1 MHTGYELVRSR
12 GYCRPALPKGRKHLM
27 VETQTRQFDRCYKLI
42 CNHLTRKNAILQLV
56 MEVILTFLL
65 NHNLRELFIH
75 LVTRLLYNDC
85 YCSTLFHS
93 NIITQRVKMSYKNIE
108 NHKTMAMEHES
119 KKENHPLK
127 EKKMILK
134 AVGRSK
140 NPKEPVLMWGHSG
153 GRKYQEVC
161 KPDLSPLG
169 DIGLND
175 QPKAGGAM
183 APKAPTNLV
192 NESKVNE
199 DVKKV
204 ETKMSVKEMEQF
216 ERTVKMEWIDSWH
229 PKITKKQIIANIHN
243 RIR

>member
-1 MHTGYELVRSR
+1 
-12 GYCRPALPKGRKHLM
+12 
-27 VETQTRQFDRCYKLI
+27 
-42 CNHLTRKNAILQLV
+42 
-56 MEVILTFLL
+56 
-65 NHNLRELFIH
+65 
-75 LVTRLLYNDC
+75 
-85 YCSTLFHS
+85 
-93 NIITQRVKMSYKNIE
+93 MSYKNFE
-108 NHKTMAMEHES
+108 NHKTIAMQHKLKNEGHL
-119 KKENHPLK
+119 LK
-127 EKKMILK
+127 EKKMMILK

-169 DIGLND
+169 DIELTD
-175 QPKAGGAM
+175 QPKADGAM
-183 APKAPTNLV
+183 APTAPTNLV
-192 NESKVNE
+192 NESKVND

-204 ETKMSVKEMEQF
+204 ETKMSEKEMEQF

>member
-1 MHTGYELVRSR
+1 
-12 GYCRPALPKGRKHLM
+12 
-27 VETQTRQFDRCYKLI
+27 
-42 CNHLTRKNAILQLV
+42 
-56 MEVILTFLL
+56 
-65 NHNLRELFIH
+65 
-75 LVTRLLYNDC
+75 
-85 YCSTLFHS
+85 
-93 NIITQRVKMSYKNIE
+93 MSYKNIE
-108 NHKTMAMEHES
+108 NHKTIAMEHELKNEGHS
-119 KKENHPLK
+119 LK
-127 EKKMILK
+127 EKKKMIK
-134 AVGRSK
+134 AVRKSE
-140 NPKEPVLMWGHSG
+140 NPREPVLMWGHSG

-183 APKAPTNLV
+183 APTAPTNLV

-204 ETKMSVKEMEQF
+204 ETEMSEKEIEQF

>member
-1 MHTGYELVRSR
+1 
-12 GYCRPALPKGRKHLM
+12 
-27 VETQTRQFDRCYKLI
+27 
-42 CNHLTRKNAILQLV
+42 
-56 MEVILTFLL
+56 
-65 NHNLRELFIH
+65 
-75 LVTRLLYNDC
+75 
-85 YCSTLFHS
+85 
-93 NIITQRVKMSYKNIE
+93 
-108 NHKTMAMEHES
+108 
-119 KKENHPLK
+119 
-127 EKKMILK
+127 
-134 AVGRSK
+134 
-140 NPKEPVLMWGHSG
+140 MWGHSG

-204 ETKMSVKEMEQF
+204 ETKMSEKEMEQF